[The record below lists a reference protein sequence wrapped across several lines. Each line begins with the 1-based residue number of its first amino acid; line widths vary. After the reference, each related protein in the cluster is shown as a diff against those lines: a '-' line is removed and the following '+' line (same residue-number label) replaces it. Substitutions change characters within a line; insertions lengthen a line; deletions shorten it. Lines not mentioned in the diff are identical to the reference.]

1 LLVRNGV
8 TAERPDIDQPDADEK
23 PRLMAGEDCQRVDF
37 LVVGSPR
44 SGTTLVQRL
53 ACEIPGVVM
62 PSETHFFPTVM
73 GELVE
78 SDDFPLGH
86 LELAQLIE
94 GYLAVPANT
103 GLNLDVDA
111 LVSALGGQCRSPMQ
125 LFGAVVAQLAGSGE
139 VRGEKTPGH
148 IRWWRPISRADAS
161 VRFIVVLRDPRA
173 VVSSNLAAHWSNQ
186 SWTEQWGENKHL
198 LFAYRWLR
206 DEALAWHLSRTLRE
220 RALTLRYED
229 VVARPE
235 LARERIARF
244 LQRPGPTGREVA
256 PASIIQP
263 WESWKQR
270 ALGPISTDR
279 ASAWRDD
286 GYLSASAEAEVGAL
300 CLVGAARRRYRLDAP
315 QVTAKAVLRLARSR
329 QRLRAMRGSE
339 IGAQRKLDAYVL

>member
-1 LLVRNGV
+1 VSGDDN
-8 TAERPDIDQPDADEK
+8 QK
-23 PRLMAGEDCQRVDF
+23 VDF

-73 GELVE
+73 GELVRSE
-78 SDDFPLGH
+78 DFPLGEP
-86 LELAQLIE
+86 ELRRLVE

-103 GLNLDVDA
+103 GLDVDVDT
-111 LVSALGGQCRSPMQ
+111 LVSTLGGQCRSPMQ
-125 LFGAVVAQLAGSGE
+125 LFGAIVAQLAGSGE

-173 VVSSNLAAHWSNQ
+173 VVSSNLAAHWSKQ

-198 LFAYRWLR
+198 MFAYRWLR
-206 DEALAWHLSRTLRE
+206 DEALAWHLSRTLPDRS
-220 RALTLRYED
+220 LVMRYED
-229 VVARPE
+229 VVAQPE
-235 LARERIARF
+235 QSRQKIATF
-244 LQRPGPTGREVA
+244 LGRPGPTRRVA
-256 PASIIQP
+256 APSSIIQP
-263 WESWKQR
+263 WESWKQQ

-286 GYLSASAEAEVGAL
+286 GYLSDSAAADVGAL
-300 CLVGAARRRYRLDAP
+300 CWVGTARRRYRLDPP
-315 QVTAKAVLRLARSR
+315 QVTARAVLRLGRYR
-329 QRLRAMRGSE
+329 HRLRGMRGSE
-339 IGAQRKLDAYVL
+339 IGEQRKLEAYVL